1 MPCVLPVIS
10 IKVLSMVRQA
20 GEHPKRIFQLG
31 MAFSAGIL
39 VVFLGL
45 AALTAFFGATWGS
58 QFQSR
63 GFLVAMI
70 GLIFVFSMAMFGVW
84 EFGLPQSVSSLGSKE
99 EGESLLSSFGLGVM
113 ATVLATPCSGPFLGA
128 ILAYAMRQPPEVI
141 FAIFA
146 SIGIGMAL
154 PYVLL
159 SIKPAWVRFL
169 PKPGPWMVRFKQVMG
184 FVLLGTAVYLLGILP
199 AQWMLWT
206 VAFCLGL
213 GVASFVWGQ
222 MTTLADPMR
231 KIIGVRLAA
240 VLIGVFSGWLCFGY
254 FLPAATGENVQHELE
269 WQPFSAERLEAELA
283 DGNTVLIDFTADWCP
298 NCKFNE
304 AFALNTEETKLFVE
318 ANGITPLKAD
328 WTDRSE
334 EIRLMLQKLD
344 SVSVP
349 LTAIFPGDRPTRP
362 ILLRDTYRKSTLLE
376 KLNEAI
382 QPEAE

>member
-1 MPCVLPVIS
+1 
-10 IKVLSMVRQA
+10 
-20 GEHPKRIFQLG
+20 
-31 MAFSAGIL
+31 
-39 VVFLGL
+39 
-45 AALTAFFGATWGS
+45 
-58 QFQSR
+58 
-63 GFLVAMI
+63 
-70 GLIFVFSMAMFGVW
+70 
-84 EFGLPQSVSSLGSKE
+84 
-99 EGESLLSSFGLGVM
+99 
-113 ATVLATPCSGPFLGA
+113 
-128 ILAYAMRQPPEVI
+128 
-141 FAIFA
+141 
-146 SIGIGMAL
+146 
-154 PYVLL
+154 
-159 SIKPAWVRFL
+159 
-169 PKPGPWMVRFKQVMG
+169 
-184 FVLLGTAVYLLGILP
+184 
-199 AQWMLWT
+199 
-206 VAFCLGL
+206 
-213 GVASFVWGQ
+213 